1 MEDGQDIIY
10 LIEILPTISD
20 EILQLKRIID
30 KHIESHLP
38 EKKKKIFLLKAN
50 YLAVLI
56 YVYIDTYIF

>member
-38 EKKKKIFLLKAN
+38 EK
-50 YLAVLI
+50 
-56 YVYIDTYIF
+56 